1 MDELKTAIK
10 VLLANATVMYYKTH
24 QFHWNVEGIEFT
36 QYHTFF
42 EEIYTDVYNSVDP
55 IAELLRKLDEY
66 APVSIDELY
75 KYKTLEEETT
85 REILLSDI
93 LSSLIKANDEVLASL
108 NKVFTL
114 ANSNKQQGVC
124 NFIAD
129 RIDTHQKHGWFLRAS
144 AKKIG

>member
-10 VLLANATVMYYKTH
+10 VLLANATVMYYKAH

-36 QYHTFF
+36 QYHAFF
-42 EEIYTDVYNSVDP
+42 EDIYTDVYNSVDP

-66 APVSIDELY
+66 APVSIDALY
-75 KYKTLEEETT
+75 KFKTLEEEA
-85 REILLSDI
+85 EQKVLLTDI
-93 LSSLIKANDEVLASL
+93 LASLLAANEEVVASL
-108 NKVFTL
+108 NKVFSL
-114 ANSNKQQGVC
+114 ATKQNQQGIC

-129 RIDTHQKHGWFLRAS
+129 RIDTHQKHGWWLRAS